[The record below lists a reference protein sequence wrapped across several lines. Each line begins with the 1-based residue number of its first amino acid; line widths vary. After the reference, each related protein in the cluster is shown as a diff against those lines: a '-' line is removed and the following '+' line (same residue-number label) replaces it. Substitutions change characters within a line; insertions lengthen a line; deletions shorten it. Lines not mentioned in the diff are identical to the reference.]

1 MALVHLK
8 LFYAGVGQ

>member
-8 LFYAGVGQ
+8 AKCRR